1 MDNRRNSGS
10 FAARAV
16 NPALPQPPA
25 DNHAPKRASY
35 RRPVEV
41 QPTVISSGSPTSP
54 PEPTMSNAIPSNT
67 ARPVASGSS
76 NRQRRRH
83 SQHIPPPTTGAM
95 SESVPAAPEVP
106 RAPPSSYRDP
116 YAKGVR
122 VPARTSSGR
131 SRDPAIQLNPSR
143 QQATIQSAADR
154 LYELRSPPYAPV
166 EPLAGTVERRGSSRK
181 PSVPDRSPLQ
191 KLEGKLDDI
200 SKEERRARILEAEL
214 AAQEKA
220 EAEMRARRA
229 REAAIKQQQEAAL
242 KQQQEAA
249 LKQQQEEERAAAANA
264 ASVPE
269 RSPRVPSEASSGNN
283 RVSMRTPAL
292 HLSPQM
298 SELESDDGYVYDLNE
313 PWDPNGARAVAVQPI
328 QAGTVHKRPPVPS
341 GYDAF
346 PHNDAASPQST
357 STKGKEPVGVAR
369 GSGSYSDRSAMAN
382 IHKKPVP
389 AAAGL
394 GLVGVDDTSAGAE
407 VARSDS
413 KREHGRRD
421 SRGIMAAQME
431 MQQHSIDHKGSP
443 RGVENRQ
450 LKPLKPLMPPVPQT
464 NRKSVVFSES
474 ESELEAHD
482 PEKTRKRD
490 SRHSRHSSHHSDPE
504 RTYTPGPMLDEWR
517 NAPVG
522 TLGADD
528 LDLNTPVTANSGNKA
543 WWEES
548 KAARRRRSSS
558 HTSPTYDGYAD
569 TPTPTAFNPP
579 LYLKCGPLL
588 RYTGL
593 RKDRSRPGPGNER
606 EIWRGSVMIV
616 TVDASSSYVKPPTLR
631 LFKQPMDILPPPP
644 EEVDQDQLDPSYIDP
659 VEGQIKVSR
668 TGKTLYV
675 KPIDEIPEDEDLSR
689 IENDTG
695 LFSQTRSTTN
705 GSAAKST
712 RIHKRDG
719 EKLGK
724 VRDFPGI
731 RLYAER
737 GVTFWRFNIEVEL
750 GTSQTRIAYRINQG
764 PAIGFW
770 VPAKGESMNIMF
782 HSCNGF
788 SMSVESK
795 QFCGPDP
802 MWRDVLN
809 THQTRPFHVMIGGGD
824 QIYNDAAMRQTTLF
838 RSWTESRNP
847 LHKHHQPFSEEM
859 QNELEQFYLDRYSM
873 WFSQG
878 MFAVAN
884 SQIPMVNMWDDHDI
898 IDGYG
903 SYPHHFMQ
911 TPVFTGVGAVAF
923 KYYMLFQ
930 HQSVA
935 AETEK
940 TEPSWLL
947 GKNPGPYIKERSR
960 SIFMQLGRQVAFLGL
975 DCRTERRR
983 DEILTEDSYDIIFD
997 RLEDE
1002 IIKGETKHL
1011 IVLLGVPIAYPRL
1024 NFLEILLTSRI
1035 MDPIKALGRT
1045 GLLSNFINKFDGG
1058 VEILDDL
1065 DDHWT
1070 AKHHKEERNW
1080 FIRELQHI
1088 ASTKSVR
1095 VTILGGDVHL
1105 AAVGQFYTNKK
1116 LNVPKDRDHRYM
1128 PNVVSSAIVNTPP
1141 PDIMADIINKRNKV
1155 HHLDQYT
1162 DEDMI
1167 PLFSHGVDGKKRN
1180 NNHLLPHRN
1189 WCSIREYKPGSTPP
1203 GTPSPPSTPTDGPRL
1218 GRTMSDFAPGQLVR
1232 RLSGQQTRPSAR
1244 GRGPPVSYRNNPAY
1258 AAADTQQVGHHHQP
1272 QSSFSPDRSDSERPT
1287 RSRRNSLSSLF
1298 RRRTSVDGG
1307 RPGTSGSMS
1316 SPRSRPSVSQD
1327 RPSGFHRRPS
1337 VISKKGAP
1345 KHDEFINLEG
1355 GLDICLNV
1363 EVSQHDPAGIT
1374 MPYRLLVP
1382 ALHYVESEDGII
1394 EKEPRKPKGFF
1405 ASFGGK
1411 HKSTI
1416 GDDGNSVS
1424 GSESGSELGEVSSED
1439 EEKRARQ
1446 RYTVG
1451 PRILIPAAGPQSRR
1465 DSASAPASRENHLT
1479 SGFHANS
1486 AIKSGSTPTV
1496 GASLNLAPEI
1506 HGRRSL
1512 DVGTSS
1518 RASAWENAA
1527 AKRHVSAP
1535 QHPPIMQPAVPT
1547 TAVPS
1552 RSNSARR
1559 QPSYNSSHKSQL
1571 PSPEVDIQV
1580 NKKSKRQSYPPH
1592 PAIVGAGPG
1601 SPYAKYGQGL
1611 QPRQDTTSGDYFS
1624 SGGRDGQ
1631 PHPAAVHPAAAAA
1644 VHPAAV
1650 HPATAPRQA
1659 VDPEYN
1665 EKPVQRADYAQPQR
1679 SGYDRTA
1686 AAYPAYPQRN
1696 GSVGAGA
1703 RYLGAGRYQDG
1714 EDSSDS
1720 PGDDDDDDDG
1730 RSYSGKEQQDSQ
1742 DSFVVPKPKKKWQI
1756 WK

>member
-10 FAARAV
+10 FASRAV
-16 NPALPQPPA
+16 NPALPQAPA
-25 DNHAPKRASY
+25 DSHAQKRASY
-35 RRPVEV
+35 RRPVAA
-41 QPTVISSGSPTSP
+41 QPAAVSPVSP
-54 PEPTMSNAIPSNT
+54 PEPTMSSAIPSNT
-67 ARPVASGSS
+67 ARPVAAGSS

-143 QQATIQSAADR
+143 QQATIQTAANR

-166 EPLAGTVERRGSSRK
+166 EPLAGTVERRGSSRT

-214 AAQEKA
+214 AAQERA

-229 REAAIKQQQEAAL
+229 REAA
-242 KQQQEAA
+242 
-249 LKQQQEEERAAAANA
+249 LKQQQEEQRAASNPAP
-264 ASVPE
+264 VQE

-298 SELESDDGYVYDLNE
+298 SELDTDDGYVYDLNE

-369 GSGSYSDRSAMAN
+369 GSGSYSDRSTMAN

-394 GLVGVDDTSAGAE
+394 GLVGVEDTSAGAE
-407 VARSDS
+407 STHSES

-421 SRGIMAAQME
+421 SRGITAAQME
-431 MQQHSIDHKGSP
+431 MQQHSIDHKGAS
-443 RGVENRQ
+443 RGVESRQ

-504 RTYTPGPMLDEWR
+504 RTYTPGPMLDEWK

-569 TPTPTAFNPP
+569 DTPTLTAFNPP

-616 TVDASSSYVKPPTLR
+616 TVDASSSYIKPPTLR

-644 EEVDQDQLDPSYIDP
+644 EEVDHDQLDPSYVDP

-689 IENDTG
+689 IEDDTG
-695 LFSQTRSTTN
+695 LFSQTRSTHN

-737 GVTFWRFNIEVEL
+737 GVTFWRFNIEIEL

-788 SMSVESK
+788 SLSVESK

-878 MFAVAN
+878 MFGVAN
-884 SQIPMVNMWDDHDI
+884 SQIPMVNIWDDHDI

-960 SIFMQLGRQVAFLGL
+960 SVFMQLGRQVAFLGL

-983 DEILTEDSYDIIFD
+983 DEILTEDSYDVIFD

-1024 NFLEILLTSRI
+1024 NFLEIILTSRL

-1045 GLLSNFINKFDGG
+1045 GLLGNFVNKFDGG

-1116 LNVPKDRDHRYM
+1116 LNVSKDRDHRYM

-1141 PDIMADIINKRNKV
+1141 PDMMADIINKRNKV
-1155 HHLDQYT
+1155 HHLDSYT

-1167 PLFSHGVDGKKRN
+1167 PLFTHGVDGKKRN

-1203 GTPSPPSTPTDGPRL
+1203 DTPSPPATPTDGPRM
-1218 GRTMSDFAPGQLVR
+1218 GRSMSDFAPGQLVR
-1232 RLSGQQTRPSAR
+1232 RLSGQQTRPTAR
-1244 GRGPPVSYRNNPAY
+1244 GQGPPVSYRNNPAY
-1258 AAADTQQVGHHHQP
+1258 AAADNQQVGNQHQP
-1272 QSSFSPDRSDSERPT
+1272 QSSFSPDRSDSEKPT

-1307 RPGTSGSMS
+1307 RPSTSESTS
-1316 SPRSRPSVSQD
+1316 SPRGRSSVSQD

-1337 VISKKGAP
+1337 VLSKKGAP

-1382 ALHYVESEDGII
+1382 ALHYVESEDGVV

-1405 ASFGGK
+1405 AAFGGK

-1416 GDDGNSVS
+1416 GDDGHSVS
-1424 GSESGSELGEVSSED
+1424 GNESGSELGEVSSED
-1439 EEKRARQ
+1439 EEQRARQ

-1451 PRILIPAAGPQSRR
+1451 PRILIPGTGPQSRR
-1465 DSASAPASRENHLT
+1465 DSASAPALRENHLT

-1486 AIKSGSTPTV
+1486 AAKSGSTPTV
-1496 GASLNLAPEI
+1496 GAPRNLAPEI
-1506 HGRRSL
+1506 HGRQSL
-1512 DVGTSS
+1512 DAGAGTSS
-1518 RASAWENAA
+1518 RASGWENAA

-1535 QHPPIMQPAVPT
+1535 QHPPAMQSPPQ
-1547 TAVPS
+1547 TAVGPS
-1552 RSNSARR
+1552 RSNSARK

-1571 PSPEVDIQV
+1571 PSPEADIQV
-1580 NKKSKRQSYPPH
+1580 HKKSKRQSYPPH

-1611 QPRQDTTSGDYFS
+1611 QPRQDTTGGDYFS

-1631 PHPAAVHPAAAAA
+1631 THPAVAHPATT
-1644 VHPAAV
+1644 AV

-1679 SGYDRTA
+1679 SGYDRTT

-1696 GSVGAGA
+1696 GSAGVGA
-1703 RYLGAGRYQDG
+1703 RYLGGGRYEDG
-1714 EDSSDS
+1714 DSSDS
-1720 PGDDDDDDDG
+1720 SDDDDG
-1730 RSYSGKEQQDSQ
+1730 MSYSGQEEQNSK
-1742 DSFVVPKPKKKWQI
+1742 DSFEVPKRKKKWQI